1 MQDSVCWVHLEFTG
15 SFYGFVLC
23 KYMKSSVFQILFKTC
38 SDMTLFHFSFL
49 GLGCHMKLTWYQG
62 DYCSVYCYVGC
73 QTVFT
78 FSAWCFWGSLRF
90 ESSRLRFCCCYCC
103 YFFSV
108 CYAFSK
114 RFDIFIVIILICI
127 KKLYDLTCF
136 RWPEMGTYLF
146 VPFQHMKDWGNLFP
160 LISYFKI
167 YYFIRNDYSEFF
179 SFVSY

>member
-15 SFYGFVLC
+15 SFYSLYSANTWNLKFCLKPVQIWLCFTLAFSGWAATWNWHEIRVIIVL
-23 KYMKSSVFQILFKTC
+23 YTVMSAVRLC
-38 SDMTLFHFSFL
+38 SL
-49 GLGCHMKLTWYQG
+49 
-62 DYCSVYCYVGC
+62 
-73 QTVFT
+73 
-78 FSAWCFWGSLRF
+78 FSAWCFWGSLLL

-103 YFFSV
+103 YFFLV

-146 VPFQHMKDWGNLFP
+146 VPFQHMKDWGKLFP
-160 LISYFKI
+160 LLSYFKNI
-167 YYFIRNDYSEFF
+167 LFYKKWLQWVFF
-179 SFVSY
+179 SFIS